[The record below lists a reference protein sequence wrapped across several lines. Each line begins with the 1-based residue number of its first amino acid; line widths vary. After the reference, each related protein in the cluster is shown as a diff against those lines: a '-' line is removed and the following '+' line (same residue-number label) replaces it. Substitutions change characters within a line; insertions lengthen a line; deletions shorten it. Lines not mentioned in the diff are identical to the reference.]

1 MGRPFGTS
9 HTQGAISGISPGI
22 NAMAMSTAAALG
34 QNILGGVTAALPASN
49 QVLKSPY
56 MPNSISYSYHFPLL
70 FCPQIFSVLFFSLC
84 LFLVLSLS
92 SLFIMFSLYKPFITN
107 FAESFGASTRPICC
121 SFVGADCR
129 RIYRGT
135 HEVLASEVKVFVVE
149 I

>member
-49 QVLKSPY
+49 QVLNSPY
-56 MPNSISYSYHFPLL
+56 MPNSISYSDDFPLL
-70 FCPQIFSVLFFSLC
+70 FCPQIFSVLFLSLC
-84 LFLVLSLS
+84 LFLVL

-135 HEVLASEVKVFVVE
+135 HEVFASEVKVFVVE